1 MQTRNK
7 KYILSSNTLKPGEKQ
22 KDDHLKLS
30 ESSETVALKN
40 LENKENLQ
48 ARSVLQSKENH
59 IPGTVTFRS
68 RASNKER
75 KLEKRSALKS
85 KENNLKQKSPTF
97 SEIDNYESKLL
108 HTRGISGKN
117 DENKENFVNT
127 FSKTKGKENSEFTN
141 RTRPLSRRAKIVPLS
156 RKENIKELKC
166 EERDSDSKI
175 LRRKGSEEELNNK
188 EQGLRFGITSKI
200 NDPVLSEEKELSTK
214 LTILNVIDDKI
225 SDSRKREIT
234 QCISD
239 DQTVVLKKIVN
250 KTNETPEPCRVDKET
265 QDDKKI
271 PVVNKGE
278 TLPVRAPSTR
288 IRNKKNNSGSGTQ
301 YNIDDQT
308 TVLNKDVNKMNEA
321 LESCRENND
330 TQHNEKIPI
339 ANKDDTLSIR
349 APVTRTRSRKINSA
363 GSTEESNLDKI
374 TGSNKNVSK
383 MNETPKLGIEST
395 EAKIVKKSSSVNK
408 GNTLPIRTRSV
419 RIRIKKLNLEGII
432 KLSNLDGKTI
442 GSVKEFKE
450 NETPV
455 SRSEN
460 KELIHN
466 GKPVVNKNVTVR
478 RKISSARIRI
488 KKANSEGCSQQN
500 NLNNKDIISNNNSN
514 INETADQETPVA
526 ETNISNRTPS
536 DRIRNQNSNSEEN
549 ETPVL
554 RREKKELKRNGKS
567 SVVSKNDTVPKKI
580 LSARI
585 RSIKANSEG
594 SSQQNNHN
602 DKVSNN
608 NTFINETPDQEI
620 PVVKTSVLPNRTPS
634 QRIRSQKTNSQEKL
648 PVSNDSGKKVQFS
661 EKINQSRLK
670 EKVPVWKCK
679 EVKKNTDPNSPIF
692 DFKTKRRSNRVS
704 INRKR
709 DVYEFSF
716 EGNEKFVIKKKRRK
730 QQVRKKKLKPLKKGL
745 LTTDPLFEPTI
756 PSITTRTFYSSK
768 IVKSNSQ
775 KPCNQKY
782 SENHEN
788 NNSFDG
794 EDQNFDDVT
803 VDDAGYEASISVAES
818 SCMSHINPVMSAMP
832 TPNAHMRF
840 PGPSSTPIVYDERY
854 EYNSIVKSRNIVPKP
869 HEEVKLCFG
878 FDESD
883 DENTSIGLSPVQN
896 FRQLSHLHPSSIASY
911 NVEEIEPIPT
921 RFNLPNF
928 KKPFPLI
935 NGKENTQ
942 LIHKKRCTSTKI
954 NHAKRRKLNEKSIV
968 PDKDSLPPQPQDSNV
983 SVLFEMENEVPLAS
997 NFNNVSNPNKSGGTK
1012 ISPLPLN
1019 AQENNVSV
1027 LFDNED
1033 ALLESN
1039 DNDISSQNKYKALKC
1054 IQLPLKTQENNA
1066 SILFDKENKK
1076 VSLGTSCNDDPN
1088 QNKKDLKC
1096 TQHPKILSPEKSFSK
1111 PPRKS
1116 YDRKSLEA
1124 ARKNFIENFAGG
1136 YPTTDTGSDY
1146 EDPEPPYVRKRKK
1159 RMESQKENSA
1169 VRFTESYSS
1178 QNSHLPWKCRISFTD
1193 FKLLARRI
1201 MQA

>member
-1 MQTRNK
+1 MRN
-7 KYILSSNTLKPGEKQ
+7 
-22 KDDHLKLS
+22 DHLKLS

-68 RASNKER
+68 RER

-97 SEIDNYESKLL
+97 SEIENYESKLL
-108 HTRGISGKN
+108 HTRGISGN
-117 DENKENFVNT
+117 NEENKENFINT
-127 FSKTKGKENSEFTN
+127 LSKTKGKENSEFTN
-141 RTRPLSRRAKIVPLS
+141 RARPLNRRAKIVPLS
-156 RKENIKELKC
+156 RKENIKESKC
-166 EERDSDSKI
+166 EERDSESKI
-175 LRRKGSEEELNNK
+175 LRRKCSEEELNNK
-188 EQGLRFGITSKI
+188 VQGLRFGITSKI
-200 NDPVLSEEKELSTK
+200 NNPVLPEEEKLSTK
-214 LTILNVIDDKI
+214 LTSLNVIDDKI

-239 DQTVVLKKIVN
+239 DQTVILKKIVN
-250 KTNETPEPCRVDKET
+250 KTNETPEPCRVDKEA
-265 QDDKKI
+265 QHDKKI
-271 PVVNKGE
+271 PVVNKGD
-278 TLPVRAPSTR
+278 TLPIRAPSAR
-288 IRNKKNNSGSGTQ
+288 IRSKKNNAGGGTQ

-308 TVLNKDVNKMNEA
+308 TVLNKDVNKMNETP
-321 LESCRENND
+321 ESCRENKD

-339 ANKDDTLSIR
+339 ANKNDTLPIR
-349 APVTRTRSRKINSA
+349 APVTRTRSRKTNSA

-374 TGSNKNVSK
+374 TGSNNNVSK
-383 MNETPKLGIEST
+383 MNETPKLGMEST
-395 EAKIVKKSSSVNK
+395 EAKLVKKSSSVNK
-408 GNTLPIRTRSV
+408 GNTLPIRTQSV
-419 RIRIKKLNLEGII
+419 RIRIKKLIFEGST

-442 GSVKEFKE
+442 GSVKEFSKQ

-460 KELIHN
+460 KELIYN
-466 GKPVVNKNVTVR
+466 RKPVVNKNVTVQ

-500 NLNNKDIISNNNSN
+500 NLNNKDIVSNNNAN
-514 INETADQETPVA
+514 INETPYQETPVA
-526 ETNISNRTPS
+526 ETNIFSNRTPS
-536 DRIRNQNSNSEEN
+536 DRIRNQNSNSEKN

-554 RREKKELKRNGKS
+554 RREKKELKRNVKS
-567 SVVSKNDTVPKKI
+567 YVVRKNNTVRKKNS
-580 LSARI
+580 SARI

-594 SSQQNNHN
+594 SSQQNNPN
-602 DKVSNN
+602 DKV
-608 NTFINETPDQEI
+608 TNETPDQEI
-620 PVVKTSVLPNRTPS
+620 PVVNTSVLPNRTPS
-634 QRIRSQKTNSQEKL
+634 QRIRSQNTNSQEKL

-670 EKVPVWKCK
+670 EKVPVWKCQ
-679 EVKKNTDPNSPIF
+679 EVKKNTGPNSPIF
-692 DFKTKRRSNRVS
+692 DFKTKRRSSRAS
-704 INRKR
+704 LNRKR

-756 PSITTRTFYSSK
+756 PSITTKTFYSSK
-768 IVKSNSQ
+768 IIKSNSQ
-775 KPCNQKY
+775 KPCNEKY

-818 SCMSHINPVMSAMP
+818 SCMSHINPVMSTLP
-832 TPNAHMRF
+832 TPNACMRF

-921 RFNLPNF
+921 RFTFPNF

-968 PDKDSLPPQPQDSNV
+968 PDKDSLPLQTHDSNV
-983 SVLFEMENEVPLAS
+983 SVLFEMENEKVPLES
-997 NFNNVSNPNKSGGTK
+997 NFNNVSNPNKSGDTK

-1019 AQENNVSV
+1019 AQESNVSV
-1027 LFDNED
+1027 LFD
-1033 ALLESN
+1033 
-1039 DNDISSQNKYKALKC
+1039 
-1054 IQLPLKTQENNA
+1054 
-1066 SILFDKENKK
+1066 KENQE
-1076 VSLGTSCNDDPN
+1076 VSMGTNCNDDSNP
-1088 QNKKDLKC
+1088 NKKDLKF

-1124 ARKNFIENFAGG
+1124 ARKKFIENFAGG

-1159 RMESQKENSA
+1159 RMESQKENS
-1169 VRFTESYSS
+1169 TGENS
-1178 QNSHLPWKCRISFTD
+1178 QSKRQRAS
-1193 FKLLARRI
+1193 RRTSKVCKENENKEI
-1201 MQA
+1201 ELFSTSVNNNNKKRKKKSEK